1 MNVGSV
7 FLMVRF
13 GLALVLYGFLGWVL
27 LTLWRELR
35 SHTGLLASRRIPPLS
50 LYGLSPGHKTR
61 LQFNHSKI
69 TVGRNAAC
77 DCVIDDD
84 TVSAYHAQIN
94 FRRNQW
100 WVEDLGST
108 NGSFIN
114 DQRLT
119 SAIVLTSDDQVR
131 FGQIS
136 FQLEIDD

>member
-1 MNVGSV
+1 MSVGSV
-7 FLMVRF
+7 LLIIRL

-35 SHTGLLASRRIPPLS
+35 FQSGFLVSRRIPPLS
-50 LYGLSPGHKTR
+50 LYGLSSGHKVR
-61 LQFNHSKI
+61 LQFNHSKV

-94 FRRNQW
+94 FRHSQW
-100 WVEDLGST
+100 WLEDLGST

-119 SAIVLTSDDQVR
+119 SAIVLTSDDQIR

-136 FQLEIDD
+136 FRLEIDD